1 MLIDITWGLYYS
13 TRLPTPLLLLFS
25 PKESKTEHENLE
37 NICREALPFRSL
49 QAFAKKYK
57 WAAKATAIPL
67 RNVPRVNTPNSTLD
81 TTQFLT

>member
-1 MLIDITWGLYYS
+1 MEIWRTYAGKPSHSGAYKLS
-13 TRLPTPLLLLFS
+13 R
-25 PKESKTEHENLE
+25 
-37 NICREALPFRSL
+37 
-49 QAFAKKYK
+49 KKYK